1 MNCLQLSILAIVG
14 ILSLHTIM
22 VVSDIQVMP
31 APKTRDLNSV
41 QLDGKAKVIVF
52 KPKGG
57 TANPAAA
64 PSKKGGK
71 AVAAPKDGK
80 SPKSASKSPSGA
92 AKAKVAVKVKGGKK
106 SKKTL
111 TIIGSIIL
119 MGGDGI
125 SCASPWRTP
134 LQTALTA
141 AYSGTGAT
149 ASIVSCTDIN
159 GRRKLLDEKKAE
171 NEVLSAIVAIDV
183 TWKLT
188 VPDDGINTVASV
200 GADISANLAGELGGD
215 YTFEEFY
222 LAGKPTAIPTNPP
235 VEEPLPL

>member
-71 AVAAPKDGK
+71 VDGK

-106 SKKTL
+106 SAKTL
-111 TIIGSIIL
+111 TILGSITL
-119 MGGDGI
+119 MGDGI
-125 SCASPWRTP
+125 SCASPWLTP
-134 LQTALTA
+134 FQTALTA
-141 AYSGTGAT
+141 AYTGTGAT